1 MTDLKNSALYYLS
14 KINGNRGK
22 QFEVMNGLVKAMS
35 IDERFPKPIRR
46 TSEVASRASSRTSR
60 ASQKPLPEAETMK

>member
-22 QFEVMNGLVKAMS
+22 QVEQMNGLVKAMS
-35 IDERFPKPIRR
+35 FDERFPRPIKRIPAAPIN
-46 TSEVASRASSRTSR
+46 E
-60 ASQKPLPEAETMK
+60 EN